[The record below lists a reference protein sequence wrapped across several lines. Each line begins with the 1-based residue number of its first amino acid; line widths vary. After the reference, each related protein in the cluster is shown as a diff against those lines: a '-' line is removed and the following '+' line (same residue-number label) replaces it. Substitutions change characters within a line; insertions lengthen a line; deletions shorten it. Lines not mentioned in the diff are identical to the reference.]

1 MSGKD
6 LSIKRKKLREM
17 REREAEKIKKEEVK
31 IVFILKEE
39 QKQKIL

>member
-17 REREAEKIKKEEVK
+17 REKEAEKVK
-31 IVFILKEE
+31 FLNLISKN
-39 QKQKIL
+39 K